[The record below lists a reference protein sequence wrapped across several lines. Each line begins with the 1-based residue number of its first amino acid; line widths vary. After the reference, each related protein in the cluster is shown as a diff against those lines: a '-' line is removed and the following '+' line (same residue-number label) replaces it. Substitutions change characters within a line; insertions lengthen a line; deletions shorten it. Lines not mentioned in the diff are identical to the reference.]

1 MIHPE
6 PTTKLDPTLARATV
20 LEVHD
25 ATESTPAQV
34 VLSFPN
40 NSYKTIL
47 ETSDDLESLRARVGE
62 MVIGRIYAKA
72 RRIDQ
77 PQAGGRRIDP
87 CLGTPRR
94 LMGTVVGV
102 DPVANVIVMDAGAPI
117 VLSLTA
123 PNQASKDFA
132 DAQFIV
138 CDVLPGTR
146 FELVQA

>member
-20 LEVHD
+20 VEVHD
-25 ATESTPAQV
+25 ATDSRPAQV
-34 VLSFPN
+34 VLSFLN
-40 NSYKTIL
+40 NSYKTVL
-47 ETSDDLESLRARVGE
+47 EISDDVELLRSSIGE
-62 MVIGRIYAKA
+62 MVIGRIYAQA

-87 CLGTPRR
+87 CLGAPRR
-94 LMGTVVGV
+94 LMGTVVGI
-102 DPVANVIVMDAGAPI
+102 DPVADIVVMDAGAPV

-123 PNQASKDFA
+123 PNQGAKDFA
-132 DAQFIV
+132 DAEFIA

-146 FELVQA
+146 FELLH